1 MPAKQVDLDALGA
14 QYREAKASVPAH
26 LQRQH
31 AAEMARLDWLKAHRG
46 VPSDVLY
53 DRETGEALDPELRAL
68 EDAVTAAEADVAW
81 CRGLVVACGEAYKG
95 ESFADVVARNE
106 ANRHLID
113 AARAKA
119 VG

>member
-1 MPAKQVDLDALGA
+1 MPDLDALGA

-31 AAEMARLDWLKAHRG
+31 TAEVSRLQWLKAHRG
-46 VPSDVLY
+46 VPTDVLY
-53 DRETGEALDPELRAL
+53 DRTTGEPLDPELRAL
-68 EDAVTAAEADVAW
+68 EDAVTQAQADVAW

-95 ESFADVVARNE
+95 ESLADIAARNE

-113 AARAKA
+113 EAREQAE
-119 VG
+119 G